1 MRFNKIILSTVL
13 IATVILTSCE
23 KLDRVPETNFSD
35 VDFWNTETDLINA
48 SNRLYQQLV
57 MSTTNNVNA
66 VNLTMGGHAPDNRAD
81 DNTNQAINTISTGS
95 RGVPATDAN
104 WSGPYDMIFT
114 ANNILEK
121 GNKAKVTEAIKNRYF
136 AEARFFRAYAYSFL
150 IEKYG
155 DVPLVLKTLSVEDP
169 DLKMGRTAREE
180 VAKAIYEDL
189 DFAAQWLPTRA
200 ALPAAQFGR
209 VTKSTAWA
217 LKARIGLYE
226 GTRSKFHGTP
236 GWENHLNVAITAA
249 TAVMGQGHTLF
260 SNYLGEFTHLGDGAT
275 NTENIFVKLYA
286 LTILTHNTSRDL
298 ENGRI
303 APTRNLIRQFLY
315 SDGLPAWNVDGFT
328 PSATRSP
335 LFVAEGAEPSYNTIL
350 DNRDPRI
357 STLVYRAGEASYQR
371 PWVPQTS
378 LGSRTAYAGK
388 KSFDAAD
395 WTINNSATVQ
405 KNIIRYAEVLLIL
418 AEAKFELT
426 GAISDADLNL
436 TVNAL
441 RTRAGF
447 APRLT
452 NAFVT
457 ANNLSMREEIRRERT
472 VELSLEYFRYG
483 DLIRWKTAEIVM
495 PKDILGAK
503 YVAAEWVGTAASAL
517 RLNADGVLVV
527 EAANTRTFN
536 PARDYLYPVPL
547 QEITLSD
554 GNVKQNPGWQ

>member
-1 MRFNKIILSTVL
+1 MKINKIIIPFCAALFMIVG
-13 IATVILTSCE
+13 CE
-23 KLDRVPETNFSD
+23 KLDRFPETNFSD
-35 VDFWNTETDLINA
+35 VAFWNTETDLITA
-48 SNRLYQQLV
+48 ANRLYQQL
-57 MSTTNNVNA
+57 
-66 VNLTMGGHAPDNRAD
+66 GGYAPDNRAD

-95 RGVPATDAN
+95 RGLPNTDGN

-121 GNKAKVTEAIKNRYF
+121 GGKAKVTEAIKNRYF
-136 AEARFFRAYAYSFL
+136 AEARFFRAFAYAQL
-150 IEKYG
+150 VEKYG
-155 DVPLVLKTLSVEDP
+155 DVPLVLKTLTVEDP
-169 DLKMGRTAREE
+169 DLKMGRTSRAL
-180 VAKAIYEDL
+180 VAKAIYDDL

-209 VTKSTAWA
+209 VTKSAAWA
-217 LKARIGLYE
+217 LKARVGLNE
-226 GTRSKFHGTP
+226 GTRAKFHGAA
-236 GWENHLNVAITAA
+236 GWEEHLNIAVAAA
-249 TAVMGQGHTLF
+249 TSVMGQGHTLF
-260 SNYLGEFTHLGDGAT
+260 PSYQGEFNHTGDGPT
-275 NTENIFVKLYA
+275 NTENILVKLYA

-315 SDGLPAWNVDGFT
+315 SDGLPAWNSDQT
-328 PSATRSP
+328 PSATRSAF
-335 LFVAEGAEPSYNTIL
+335 FVPEGAETSYNTIL

-357 STLVYRAGEASYQR
+357 STLVYRAGEPSYQR
-371 PWVPQTS
+371 PWVPQTA

-388 KSFDAAD
+388 KGFDPAD
-395 WTINNSATVQ
+395 WAINNSATMQ
-405 KNIIRYAEVLLIL
+405 RIHIRYAEVLLIL
-418 AEAKFELT
+418 AEAKFELS
-426 GAISDADLNL
+426 GSISDADLNA
-436 TVNAL
+436 TVNVL
-441 RTRAGF
+441 RIRAGF

-472 VELSLEYFRYG
+472 VELSLEYFRYN
-483 DLIRWKTAEIVM
+483 DLIRWKTAEVVM
-495 PKDILGAK
+495 PKDILGGK
-503 YVAAEWVGTAASAL
+503 YIASEWVGTNASAL

>member
-1 MRFNKIILSTVL
+1 MKFNKIILSTIVVA
-13 IATVILTSCE
+13 IVSLTSCE

-35 VDFWNTETDLINA
+35 VDFWNTETDLMNA
-48 SNRLYQQLV
+48 ANRLYQQL
-57 MSTTNNVNA
+57 
-66 VNLTMGGHAPDNRAD
+66 GGYGPDNRAD

-95 RGVPATDAN
+95 RGIPSTDGN

-114 ANNILEK
+114 SNNILEK
-121 GNKAKVTEAIKNRYF
+121 GGKAQVSEAVKNRYF
-136 AEARFFRAYAYSFL
+136 AEARFFRAFAYAQL

-155 DVPLVLKTLSVEDP
+155 DVPLVLKTLTVDDP
-169 DLKMGRTAREE
+169 ELKMGRTARET
-180 VAKAIYEDL
+180 VAKAIYDDL

-209 VTKSTAWA
+209 VTKSSAWA
-217 LKARIGLYE
+217 LKARVGLNE
-226 GTRSKFHGTP
+226 GTRAKFHGAT
-236 GWENHLNVAITAA
+236 GWENHLTIAVAAA
-249 TAVMGQGHTLF
+249 TAVMGQGHSLF
-260 SNYLGEFTHLGDGAT
+260 PNYLGEFTHLGEVAS
-275 NTENIFVKLYA
+275 NTENLLVKLYA

-303 APTRNLIRQFLY
+303 APTRNLIRQYLY
-315 SDGLPAWNVDGFT
+315 SDGLPAWNVDGHT
-328 PSATRSP
+328 PSATRSS
-335 LFVAEGAEPSYNTIL
+335 LFVPEGTETSYNTIL

-357 STLVYRAGEASYQR
+357 GTLVYRAGEASYQR

-388 KSFDAAD
+388 KGFDPAD
-395 WTINNSATVQ
+395 WAINNSATVQ
-405 KNIIRYAEVLLIL
+405 RNIIRYAEVLLIL

-426 GAISDADLNL
+426 GAISDADLNA
-436 TVNAL
+436 TINAL

-447 APRLT
+447 APKLS

-457 ANNLSMREEIRRERT
+457 ANGLSMREEIRRERT
-472 VELSLEYFRYG
+472 VELSLEYFRYN
-483 DLIRWKTAEIVM
+483 DLIRWKIAENVM
-495 PKDILGAK
+495 PKDILGGK
-503 YVAAEWVGTAASAL
+503 YIASEWVGTNASAL
-517 RLNADGVLVV
+517 KLNADGVLIT
-527 EAANTRTFN
+527 EAAATRNFN